1 MLGVRGTS
9 PQNIPII
16 VIIIIIIIIIRVC
29 FEQTAR
35 AVLPEAQAA
44 DLPLDQRGTSCLQHT
59 SGLPQLSS
67 PQPFEVSPPALA
79 PQLPRRQPAQFTKGV
94 CGARV

>member
-44 DLPLDQRGTSCLQHT
+44 DLPLDQRGTSCRQHT
-59 SGLPQLSS
+59 SDLLQLSS
-67 PQPFEVSPPALA
+67 IEVSPPALG
-79 PQLPRRQPAQFTKGV
+79 PQLPRRQPAQFTQGV
-94 CGARV
+94 CGVCV